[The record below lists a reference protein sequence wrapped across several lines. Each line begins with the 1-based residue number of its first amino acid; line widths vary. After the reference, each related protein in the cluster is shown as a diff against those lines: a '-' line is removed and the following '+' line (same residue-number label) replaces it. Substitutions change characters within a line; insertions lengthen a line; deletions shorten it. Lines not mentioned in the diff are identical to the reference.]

1 MPHLVANEILIP
13 EIASLLQEGREV
25 LFTPTGCSMRPFIE
39 GGRDTVL
46 LRAPRHIRVG
56 DVCLARIPLAG
67 GDSTYVLHRVIR
79 VNDGHVTLQGDGN
92 LSGEEH
98 CALTDVLGSV
108 ALVRSPRGCRKP
120 LTRGWLWRYL
130 CRPRRLWLKLYRHT
144 LLKLY

>member
-13 EIASLLQEGREV
+13 EIASLLSEGREV

-46 LRAPRHIRVG
+46 LTAPKKVRVG

-67 GDSTYVLHRVIR
+67 GGYTFVLHRVIK
-79 VNDGHVTLQGDGN
+79 VCGTQVTLQGDGN

-98 CALTDVLGSV
+98 CPLSDVLGSV
-108 ALVRSPRGCRKP
+108 VVARSPRGCRKP
-120 LTRGWLWRYL
+120 LTRGWFWRYI